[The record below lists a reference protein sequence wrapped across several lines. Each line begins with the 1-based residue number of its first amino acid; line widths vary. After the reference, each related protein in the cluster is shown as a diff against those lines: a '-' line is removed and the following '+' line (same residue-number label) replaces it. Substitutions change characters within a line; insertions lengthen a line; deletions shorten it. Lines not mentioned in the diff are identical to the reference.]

1 MTMAAI
7 FGLEGKMPSE
17 RERAF
22 FQEADPWGF
31 ILFDRNL
38 GTPEEIRALTSELRE
53 LMDRD
58 VPILIDQEGGRVQ
71 RLRGPHFREWMPP
84 LDFVEHL
91 PESRRADAMRKRYR
105 YIAHELLGV
114 GIDVNCAP
122 MLDLAR
128 DDTHAFLRNR
138 CYGTDPKAVAE
149 IGKAVSEGLL
159 AGGVLPIAKHIPGH
173 GRGLVDSHEELPVVT
188 AGLTDLMNTDF
199 APFTGLIET
208 GMAMTAHIVYEAIDR
223 ENCATMSADVV
234 THIRDR
240 LGFVGLLMTDDLSM
254 KALSGSFA
262 ERTERAIA
270 AGCDMILHC
279 NGDMAE
285 MEAVASAAPVLAGAA
300 LNRAQA
306 ALAQRVTPAPMDVAE
321 LGAELDEL
329 EREAGHA

>member
-1 MTMAAI
+1 MAAI

-17 RERAF
+17 QERAF
-22 FQEADPWGF
+22 FKEADPWGF
-31 ILFDRNL
+31 IVFDRNL
-38 GTPEEIRALTSELRE
+38 GEPDEIRALTSELRA
-53 LMDRD
+53 LMGRD

-71 RLRGPHFREWMPP
+71 RLRSPHFREWMPP
-84 LDFVEHL
+84 LDFMQHL
-91 PESRRADAMRKRYR
+91 PEGMRVEAMRKRYR
-105 YIAHELLGV
+105 YIAHELYEV

-128 DDTHAFLRNR
+128 DDTHVFLRNR
-138 CYGTDPKAVAE
+138 CYGTDPKGVAE

-159 AGGVLPIAKHIPGH
+159 AGGVLPVAKHIPGH
-173 GRGLVDSHEELPVVT
+173 GRGLVDSHHELPVVE

-208 GMAMTAHIVYEAIDR
+208 GMAMTAHVVYDAFDR
-223 ENCATMSADVV
+223 DNCATMSADVI

-254 KALSGSFA
+254 KALTGSFA

-285 MEAVASAAPVLAGAA
+285 MEGVASAAPALAGPA
-300 LNRAQA
+300 LNRAQG
-306 ALAQRVTPAPMDVAE
+306 ALAQRQAPDEVDIAE